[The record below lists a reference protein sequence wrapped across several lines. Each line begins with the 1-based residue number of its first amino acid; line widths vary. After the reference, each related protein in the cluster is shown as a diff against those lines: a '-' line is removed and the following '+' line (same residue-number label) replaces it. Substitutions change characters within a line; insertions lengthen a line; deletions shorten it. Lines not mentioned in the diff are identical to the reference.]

1 MARAKRVSLMYV
13 RIARV
18 RLIHFA
24 EGVARQTA
32 FATRF
37 KSLFFPAP
45 RENPPRKTLHGR
57 HKPVH
62 LI

>member
-13 RIARV
+13 LHREGAFDSFRWGGCSSGRIR
-18 RLIHFA
+18 H
-24 EGVARQTA
+24 A
-32 FATRF
+32 FQE
-37 KSLFFPAP
+37 SFFPAP